1 MNNTKLAQAK
11 QQTIEI
17 GTASQ
22 LTQGA
27 ERHNYE
33 WGRPGY
39 PKGGRYSISH

>member
-11 QQTIEI
+11 QQTIEL
-17 GTASQ
+17 GVASQ

-33 WGRPGY
+33 WGRPGF
-39 PKGGRYSISH
+39 PKHGR